1 MHPTPRIETILMTD
15 KLPAWRKWMYGSG
28 DLGFSLTSTI
38 VAAYFAIFLT
48 DVVGVRPAL
57 AAIAILIG
65 RTWDYINDP
74 LFGYISDHT
83 RTRWGRRRPYLLFGP
98 IPFALVFTL
107 MWWRPPIQGDVA
119 LVAYYAFIY
128 VLYDAAATMIYMP
141 YFALTPELT
150 SDYDERTSLTSVRA
164 FFSIAGS
171 LIAFTI
177 PLMIVTGFSP
187 EHGTSIMAMGLIF
200 AIVSAV
206 PIYIVFFGT
215 RERPEFMQLKQP
227 GLIESIKSSVK
238 NKPFI
243 FSAIIFLFTWL
254 TIDILQTMLLYF
266 IKYAVNRE
274 GNSDLIMATIFVVA
288 IFALPLWTWTSRRLN
303 KRLAYIIGMIFFAF
317 VLLALI
323 NLTSATPLTIILVL
337 CVLAGIGVSAAHVI
351 PWSMIPDAIEYG
363 ELKNGERHE
372 GMFYSL
378 ISLSQKVA
386 SSIAIPLA
394 LLMLDRTGYIP
405 NSTQQPTSAINGIR
419 FLVGPIPAVLLG
431 IGIFFAILYPLGRER
446 YTQIAQELEDRRAS
460 APVEEGIDV

>member
-1 MHPTPRIETILMTD
+1 MTE

-28 DLGFSLTSTI
+28 DLGFSITSTI

-65 RTWDYINDP
+65 RTWDYVNDP

-83 RTRWGRRRPYLLFGP
+83 RTRWGRRRPFLLFGP
-98 IPFALVFTL
+98 IPFAIVFTL

-119 LVAYYAFIY
+119 LVAYYALIY

-171 LIAFTI
+171 LVAFTL

-187 EHGTSIMAMGLIF
+187 EHGTSIMVMGFIF
-200 AIVSAV
+200 AIVSAI

-215 RERPEFMQLKQP
+215 RERPEFMQLEQP
-227 GLIESIKSSVK
+227 GLIDSIKLSVK
-238 NKPFI
+238 NKPFV

-274 GNSDLIMATIFVVA
+274 GDSDLIMATIFVVA
-288 IFALPLWTWTSRRLN
+288 IIALPLWTWTSRRLN
-303 KRLAYIIGMIFFAF
+303 KRLAYIIGMVFFAV

-323 NLTSATPLTIILVL
+323 NLTSATPLSIILIL
-337 CVLAGIGVSAAHVI
+337 CVLAGIGVSAAHII

-363 ELKNGERHE
+363 ELKNGKRHE

-405 NSTQQPTSAINGIR
+405 NSTQQPVSAVNGIR
-419 FLVGPIPAVLLG
+419 LLVGPIPAIMLS
-431 IGIFFAILYPLGRER
+431 IGIVFAILYPLGREG
-446 YTQIAQELEDRRAS
+446 YTRIAQELEERRA
-460 APVEEGIDV
+460 AGIVEEGPD

>member
-1 MHPTPRIETILMTD
+1 MTE

-28 DLGFSLTSTI
+28 DLGFSITSTI

-65 RTWDYINDP
+65 RTWDYVNDP

-98 IPFALVFTL
+98 IPFAIVFTL

-171 LIAFTI
+171 LVAFTV
-177 PLMIVTGFSP
+177 PLMIITGFSP
-187 EHGTSIMAMGLIF
+187 EHGTSIMAMGFIF
-200 AIVSAV
+200 AIVSAI

-215 RERPEFMQLKQP
+215 RERPEFMQQEQP
-227 GLIESIKSSVK
+227 GLFESIKLSVK
-238 NKPFI
+238 NKPFV

-288 IFALPLWTWTSRRLN
+288 IIALPLWTWTSRRLN
-303 KRLAYIIGMIFFAF
+303 KRLAYIIGMVFFAV
-317 VLLALI
+317 VLLAMI
-323 NLTSATPLTIILVL
+323 SLTSATPLSIILIL

-363 ELKNGERHE
+363 ELKNGKRHE
-372 GMFYSL
+372 GIFYSL

-405 NSTQQPTSAINGIR
+405 NSAQQPVSAVNGIR
-419 FLVGPIPAVLLG
+419 LLVGPIPAVMLS
-431 IGIFFAILYPLGRER
+431 IGILFAILYPLGREG
-446 YTQIAQELEDRRAS
+446 YTRIARELEERRVA
-460 APVEEGIDV
+460 AIVDEGPD